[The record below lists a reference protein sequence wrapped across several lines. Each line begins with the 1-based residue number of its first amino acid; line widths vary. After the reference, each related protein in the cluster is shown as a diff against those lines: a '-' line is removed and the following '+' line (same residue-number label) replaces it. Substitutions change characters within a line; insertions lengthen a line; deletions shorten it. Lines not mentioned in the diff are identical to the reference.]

1 MRLNFLYAV
10 QKGGEG
16 FCGLFRWDCKQK
28 LVSHE
33 SHSYGSGLFMV
44 EDVVGTVL
52 YRKGIEA

>member
-1 MRLNFLYAV
+1 MRFR
-10 QKGGEG
+10 KEGEG
-16 FCGLFRWDCKQK
+16 FRGLFRWDRKQK

-33 SHSYGSGLFMV
+33 SHSYGSGLFML